1 MQACHARGGGAHA
14 GSSRLLSWPRKVFPW
29 LGACELPL
37 ELGWIPDLQGRE
49 AVPATEQGGGP

>member
-1 MQACHARGGGAHA
+1 MPRSGGGAHA